1 MKIELAELSMYLVS
15 LPGMSECLPAAI
27 SSVRKP
33 LPYGKDLARVS
44 PPRCPPDGTEPSP
57 CASHHL
63 FVYLRPGPKFV
74 HVLIWSDFFVRGQ
87 TAVIN
92 IHLVQIK
99 YTTKD
104 SMSNFYPP
112 PRVVTARTFSSV
124 PITLWSTK
132 TTDWLPGD
140 FIHFQ
145 PWHVHLLTD
154 IS

>member
-74 HVLIWSDFFVRGQ
+74 HVLLYGVTSSCEVRQ
-87 TAVIN
+87 
-92 IHLVQIK
+92 Q
-99 YTTKD
+99 
-104 SMSNFYPP
+104 SS
-112 PRVVTARTFSSV
+112 TF
-124 PITLWSTK
+124 I
-132 TTDWLPGD
+132 
-140 FIHFQ
+140 
-145 PWHVHLLTD
+145 
-154 IS
+154 

>member
-1 MKIELAELSMYLVS
+1 M
-15 LPGMSECLPAAI
+15 
-27 SSVRKP
+27 
-33 LPYGKDLARVS
+33 
-44 PPRCPPDGTEPSP
+44 
-57 CASHHL
+57 
-63 FVYLRPGPKFV
+63 
-74 HVLIWSDFFVRGQ
+74 RGQ

-104 SMSNFYPP
+104 NMSNFYPP
-112 PRVVTARTFSSV
+112 PRVVTARTFSSA